1 MVPDDIMLFFGYGNY
16 RKPNNNRYILGR
28 FLLSQSF
35 PWLLL
40 PLVRCL
46 PLLIEDLPGSD
57 EHLFLVEDSTS
68 AITHVSE
75 DEPRHYNVVVA
86 QKDSNEETVAEEDSK
101 SFPQEALRGDQI
113 CPGDLDLCLE
123 ACLPV
128 LAILELAHT
137 YCVEECYQR
146 CAP

>member
-1 MVPDDIMLFFGYGNY
+1 MFFLVYDKQ
-16 RKPNNNRYILGR
+16 RKPNNKRYFLGR

-35 PWLLL
+35 LWLLL
-40 PLVRCL
+40 PLAQCL

-57 EHLFLVEDSTS
+57 EHLFLVEESAS

-75 DEPRHYNVVVA
+75 DEPRHYNVVVT
-86 QKDSNEETVAEEDSK
+86 QKDIDEETVAENDSK
-101 SFPQEALRGDQI
+101 SFPQEAVRGDQI
-113 CPGDLDLCLE
+113 CPGDLDQCLE

>member
-1 MVPDDIMLFFGYGNY
+1 M
-16 RKPNNNRYILGR
+16 GR

-35 PWLLL
+35 LRLLL
-40 PLVRCL
+40 PLAQCL

-113 CPGDLDLCLE
+113 CPGDLDQCLE